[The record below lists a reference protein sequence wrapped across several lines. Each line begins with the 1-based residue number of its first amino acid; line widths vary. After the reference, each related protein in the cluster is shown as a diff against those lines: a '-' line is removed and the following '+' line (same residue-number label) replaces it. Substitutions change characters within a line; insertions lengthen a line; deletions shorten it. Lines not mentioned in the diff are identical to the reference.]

1 MGWVAS
7 CRCTPLQ
14 GSATQDAHQP
24 ERREQQQKQL
34 ELWAWSKTACTKARK
49 VGHAGA
55 SNRRGKKRQ
64 GSSSES
70 EASISP
76 RAASVE
82 GPEDRGH
89 RALHAHHF
97 VRLVPEGL
105 GVRSVDGRGAGE
117 AAARE
122 EDGQHLALDELELAQ
137 VDCAEAV
144 LEALGEPV
152 EEDALLREQRVEG
165 RRLRGVE

>member
-1 MGWVAS
+1 MEQNCVHEGEKSRVRGGVES
-7 CRCTPLQ
+7 TREETPRKLQ
-14 GSATQDAHQP
+14 R
-24 ERREQQQKQL
+24 ERSQ
-34 ELWAWSKTACTKARK
+34 
-49 VGHAGA
+49 
-55 SNRRGKKRQ
+55 
-64 GSSSES
+64 
-70 EASISP
+70 ASISP

-97 VRLVPEGL
+97 VRPVPEGL

-122 EDGQHLALDELELAQ
+122 EDGQHLALDELELAH

-144 LEALGEPV
+144 LEALREPV
-152 EEDALLREQRVEG
+152 EGDVLLRERGIEG